1 MYYMS
6 APVLIVFLTCVNVR
20 LRNLRLLSIKG
31 VSLTGDSCVDYQE
44 HHPLQRASQKVQTKF
59 TSNKF
64 RRKK

>member
-44 HHPLQRASQKVQTKF
+44 HPLQIASQKVQTKF